1 MKKHTVAERNILPGV
16 LNIVSVILQCG
27 QKCERSELLRL
38 LFCKKKKN
46 LSLEVTILES
56 YISSCFSGSPSHFY
70 FTVVKN
76 SLFCQN
82 VKESK
87 RARGGWWYIVGMEIV
102 LPC

>member
-1 MKKHTVAERNILPGV
+1 MDKNANE
-16 LNIVSVILQCG
+16 VSYYG
-27 QKCERSELLRL
+27 Y
-38 LFCKKKKN
+38 FFAKKKK

-56 YISSCFSGSPSHFY
+56 YISSCISGSPSHFY

-87 RARGGWWYIVGMEIV
+87 RARGGGGT
-102 LPC
+102 

>member
-1 MKKHTVAERNILPGV
+1 MDKNANE
-16 LNIVSVILQCG
+16 VSYYGYNECLDHF
-27 QKCERSELLRL
+27 
-38 LFCKKKKN
+38 FCKKK

-56 YISSCFSGSPSHFY
+56 YISRCFSGSPSHFY

>member
-1 MKKHTVAERNILPGV
+1 MDKNANEVSYYGYNECLDHFFLQKKPN
-16 LNIVSVILQCG
+16 
-27 QKCERSELLRL
+27 K
-38 LFCKKKKN
+38 